1 MPCDKDKLKLEIELV
16 PSTVWFSSI
25 YQILK
30 ESNKLD
36 EWRKIKVAIFQK
48 EGRFCWICGTNTRR
62 LEAHEFWEY
71 DDAKHVQKLVA
82 IHHLCDLCHK
92 IKHIGFW
99 CHTPEGS
106 RKLEQEGLCKE
117 DLIKHFCVINKYT
130 RKDFENYEYQV
141 FRAWDERSKFNW
153 EQDFGEYSPI
163 VLKALELITPP
174 PSPFNGQDPI

>member
-1 MPCDKDKLKLEIELV
+1 MHSDKAKFRLEIELI

-30 ESNKLD
+30 ESSKLD
-36 EWRKIKVAIFQK
+36 EWRRIKAAIFQK
-48 EGRFCWICGTNTRR
+48 EGRFCWICGINARR

-71 DDAKHVQKLVA
+71 DDTKHIQKLVA

-99 CHTPEGS
+99 CHTPEGL
-106 RKLEQEGLCKE
+106 RKLEQESLGKE
-117 DLIKHFCVINKYT
+117 DLIRHFCVINKCT
-130 RKDFENYEYQV
+130 GKDFENYEYQV
-141 FRAWDERSKFNW
+141 FGVWNERSKFNW

-163 VLKALELITPP
+163 VLKALESITPP
-174 PSPFNGQDPI
+174 PSPLTG